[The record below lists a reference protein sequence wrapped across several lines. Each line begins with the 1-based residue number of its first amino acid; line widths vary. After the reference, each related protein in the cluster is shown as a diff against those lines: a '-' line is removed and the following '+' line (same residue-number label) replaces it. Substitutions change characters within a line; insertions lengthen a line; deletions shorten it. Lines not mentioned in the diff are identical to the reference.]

1 MQKYILPGSFVTFE
15 GNAKAYVVEKVYKDS
30 LLLSYYHYTDSK
42 NDRIK
47 NNDLKYIKSEKF
59 FLTPEILNSGT
70 LKVTGIRI
78 PA

>member
-1 MQKYILPGSFVTFE
+1 MSGSDYLQKYILPGSFVTFE

-47 NNDLKYIKSEKF
+47 NND
-59 FLTPEILNSGT
+59 
-70 LKVTGIRI
+70 
-78 PA
+78 